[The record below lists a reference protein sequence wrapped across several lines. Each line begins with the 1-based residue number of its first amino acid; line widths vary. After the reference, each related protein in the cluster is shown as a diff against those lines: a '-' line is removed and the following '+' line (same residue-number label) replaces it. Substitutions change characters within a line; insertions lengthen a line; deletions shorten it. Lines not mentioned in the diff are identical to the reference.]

1 MTAPHSDDVPANR
14 RAFTFDD
21 FDRQAV
27 RGVDAIQNENPFG
40 GRHLYNANID
50 NGLFFADV
58 RWYVDGTMND
68 AETGEVIRPLTAS
81 ERKLLFNGSYNRGPR
96 IEPGEQLDLHVT
108 FTEDGTGRYPGGYPY
123 GYFYLTYWST
133 STATPE
139 QIFMEVYCNHQ
150 GQGVG
155 WKTLSAQ
162 DISAAN
168 NNRFVVHRFRQS
180 WHGISDIHLVITN
193 DSDSTIEPNS
203 FEHHVERRSSSEV
216 ELPFVS
222 KLEDQRI
229 YRRFTWRDENLNE
242 NAFIDED
249 GTAEFGRLRSATGPT
264 ENRPTGINIG
274 TQYFDT
280 TINRP
285 IWYAGSGQWINASG
299 GTV

>member
-1 MTAPHSDDVPANR
+1 MSAPHSDDVPANR

-40 GRHLYNANID
+40 GRYLYNANID

-68 AETGEVIRPLTAS
+68 AETGEVIRPLTAG
-81 ERKLLFNGSYNRGPR
+81 ERSVLFNGSYTRGLR
-96 IEPGEQLDLHVT
+96 VQPGEQLDMHVW
-108 FTEDGTGRYPGGYPY
+108 FSEDGTGRYPGGYPY
-123 GYFYLTYWST
+123 GYLFLTYYSL
-133 STATPE
+133 STAAPE
-139 QIFMEVYCNHQ
+139 QIDLQVYCNHE

-155 WKTLSAQ
+155 WKILSAQ
-162 DISAAN
+162 PIGATASNFA
-168 NNRFVVHRFRQS
+168 VHRFRQS

-193 DSDSTIEPNS
+193 DGDSTIEPNS

-229 YRRFTWRDENLNE
+229 YRRFTWRDENRNE
-242 NAFIDED
+242 NAYIDED

-264 ENRPTGINIG
+264 TARPQGGLPTG
-274 TQYFDT
+274 TQFFDT
-280 TINRP
+280 TIGRP
-285 IWYAGSGQWINASG
+285 IWWDGGKWINASG